1 MNKLLLEDDYC
12 LSNCENLICYH
23 QNIQINIQDTVKLN
37 EYSLDNPSL
46 VLNITNNSNLVFD
59 KINLVNKDTKITLNI
74 DDNATVDLNYLVI
87 NEGKNKIN
95 ITANFKGN
103 NSKCHIKLRV
113 INQTHES
120 NANIICDGIIEENTK
135 DNELIE
141 DLKGLILH
149 DDTIKISPNMLVNT
163 NEVLANHL
171 VTISSFDKEELFY
184 LESKGI
190 SAETAKKLLITSF
203 TSIVNKE
210 LRKDL
215 EVNYE

>member
-1 MNKLLLEDDYC
+1 MNKLLLEDNIN
-12 LSNCENLICYH
+12 LSNCENLISYH
-23 QNIQINIQDTVKLN
+23 KDVQITIQDTVKLN
-37 EYSLDNPSL
+37 EYSLDNPNL

-113 INQTHES
+113 INKSQES
-120 NANIICDGIIEENTK
+120 TANVICDGIIEENTK

-149 DDTIKISPNMLVNT
+149 NDIIKISPNMLVNT

-184 LESKGI
+184 LQSKGI
-190 SAETAKKLLITSF
+190 SKEKAEKLLITSF

>member
-113 INQTHES
+113 INQTPES